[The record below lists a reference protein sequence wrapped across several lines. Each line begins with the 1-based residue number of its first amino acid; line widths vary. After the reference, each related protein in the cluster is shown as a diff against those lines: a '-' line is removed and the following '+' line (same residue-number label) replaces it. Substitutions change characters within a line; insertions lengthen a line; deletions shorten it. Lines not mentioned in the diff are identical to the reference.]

1 MGLHLSTLWEW
12 WQWVEV
18 HQMLEGSVRSRHVCA
33 CLCVSSTS
41 TFCDCSVERMAW
53 DIYGVRA
60 ALPCGWKT
68 CCLQNWPSI
77 CFGLLTELR
86 NGSIHLGRGAPFGV
100 EFLDL
105 SWWDG
110 LVGLA
115 SGAVHGLDPQDSVL
129 LVIAG
134 KHHSVAFLHGV
145 EEGPAAVQA
154 CCDSVGS
161 STDVSSGCAWLVCVA
176 AKASSLH
183 LAVGRCSPRCS
194 HPAAA
199 APAVQTFSLCSCTW
213 RTCTDL
219 PATRGLHLINEAHCY
234 F

>member
-1 MGLHLSTLWEW
+1 MS
-12 WQWVEV
+12 
-18 HQMLEGSVRSRHVCA
+18 GSPSDAGGICERSRHVCA

-60 ALPCGWKT
+60 LLVDENLLSAKLTK
-68 CCLQNWPSI
+68 I

-86 NGSIHLGRGAPFGV
+86 NGSIHLGRGTPFGV

-115 SGAVHGLDPQDSVL
+115 GGAIHGLDPQDSVL

-134 KHHSVAFLHGV
+134 KHHSVAFFHGV
-145 EEGPAAVQA
+145 EESPAAIQA
-154 CCDSVGS
+154 CCNSVGS
-161 STDVSSGCAWLVCVA
+161 STLLVAGVP
-176 AKASSLH
+176 
-183 LAVGRCSPRCS
+183 V
-194 HPAAA
+194 
-199 APAVQTFSLCSCTW
+199 
-213 RTCTDL
+213 
-219 PATRGLHLINEAHCY
+219 
-234 F
+234 